1 LVRPP
6 LWLRVPVATGV
17 AIQVGASAMGALLI
31 AVACALPA
39 AGPAGRELSLGLGFL
54 LIYLNTHALGHYLV
68 GRAVGIRFRGF
79 GMRGTDHPE
88 NYPPGLRQIMSF
100 LPMWA
105 VLTEPS
111 SRRSAGRRAQAAM
124 WAAGETSTTL
134 CSIAAAGTA
143 ALAGA
148 PWGQALLVVS
158 VLWNLGAS
166 VVVTRIQKGDYAKA
180 LRALRAG

>member
-1 LVRPP
+1 MTSTTTRRSASEAESKLVRPP

-148 PWGQALLVVS
+148 P
-158 VLWNLGAS
+158 
-166 VVVTRIQKGDYAKA
+166 
-180 LRALRAG
+180 